1 MKADFASR
9 FVPLVVRRYL
19 GSRRGFTRV
28 VTIFS
33 VLGILLGVAALIIV
47 LAVMSGFR
55 QELMGKI
62 LGVSGHGNLTIA
74 GLQAPEAREL
84 AAKLENIEGV
94 ASATPYVSGQVM
106 VTAQGR
112 ATGAFLRGI
121 EGDPL
126 ENLGRTAD
134 VLGNGLGEQDQ
145 VMVGSGLAAQLG
157 VLPDSGVTLLSPE
170 GARTVVGFIPRT
182 GQFKVAGTFKIGM
195 VQYDNALVLGRMADV
210 QRFLGKQDA
219 VDALEI
225 RLVDAQR
232 IEELAPEILKVADTY
247 AENQF
252 DVDFVPWTVANAE
265 FFRALQVERITMFI
279 ILSLIVLVAAFN
291 IITGQMML
299 VNDKMSDIA
308 ILRTMGATQG
318 QIRRIFLYNGLLLG
332 GIGTLGGVAL
342 GMLVVWRMTAVVN
355 FIKGVTGVDL
365 FPSDIYFLSELPG
378 RISAGDMVNVVG
390 MAMVLTVL
398 ASLYPA
404 WRASRFNPVEL
415 LRRG

>member
-1 MKADFASR
+1 MKTGLFGQ

-62 LGVSGHGNLTIA
+62 LGVSGHGTLQIE
-74 GLQAPEAREL
+74 GLQVKDARVLASEL
-84 AAKLENIEGV
+84 EKIDGMAKAV
-94 ASATPYVSGQVM
+94 PYVSGQVM

-112 ATGAFLRGI
+112 ASGAFIRGV

-126 ENLGRTAD
+126 DNLGRAAEVIGD
-134 VLGNGLGEQDQ
+134 GLSEPNKLLI
-145 VMVGSGLAAQLG
+145 GSGLAANLG
-157 VLPDSGVTLLSPE
+157 LMAGSGLTLLSPE

-182 GQFKVAGTFKIGM
+182 GQFGVAGTFNVGM
-195 VQYDNALVLGRMADV
+195 SQFDSALVLGRLEDV
-210 QRFLGKQDA
+210 QSFLGRGES
-219 VDALEI
+219 VDALEL

-232 IEELAPEILKVADTY
+232 IDELAPQILAVADRF
-247 AENQF
+247 AESPM
-252 DVDFVPWTVANAE
+252 DVTFIPWTEANAE

-308 ILRTMGATQG
+308 ILRTMGATQK

-332 GIGTLGGVAL
+332 GIGTLGGIGL
-342 GMLVVWRMTAVVN
+342 GMLVVWRMSELVE

-378 RISAGDMVNVVG
+378 KISVTDMVNVVS
-390 MAMVLTVL
+390 MAMILTVL

-404 WRASRFNPVEL
+404 WRASKFNPVEL